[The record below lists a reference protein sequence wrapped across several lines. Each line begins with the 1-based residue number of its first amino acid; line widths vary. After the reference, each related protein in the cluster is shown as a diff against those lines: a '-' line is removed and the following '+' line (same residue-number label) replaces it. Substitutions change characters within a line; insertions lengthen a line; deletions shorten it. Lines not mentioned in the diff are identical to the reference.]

1 MKNRTPHTSTREAL
15 QQSFAWVNC
24 DHCRIHS
31 VWQSSAILN
40 SPAGRPWTRLG
51 PDLPDPWT
59 MEIWTINLVSIK
71 LKATLM
77 KLNDCLRCYSTGKA
91 ARAQGR
97 INVIITYSSRFP
109 FLRLGQRLLI
119 SFLSANPP
127 DLFAAQRYR
136 TRVVE
141 RKESDDEYSAKT
153 PWLIIDVSWWINS
166 WGG

>member
-1 MKNRTPHTSTREAL
+1 MSLIWSETISQISHLMYYECDEVLLKSEMHFPPEPSSSPDVYFCFVFFIYFVDIRIKKLALWSRMKNRTPHTSTREAL

-91 ARAQGR
+91 ARAHWPR
-97 INVIITYSSRFP
+97 
-109 FLRLGQRLLI
+109 
-119 SFLSANPP
+119 
-127 DLFAAQRYR
+127 
-136 TRVVE
+136 
-141 RKESDDEYSAKT
+141 
-153 PWLIIDVSWWINS
+153 
-166 WGG
+166 GG